1 MATQAELAQTLRDV
15 SAQQQKTITEI
26 QTLQGSVTTLNEKVA
41 ELEAVIAEGGTITP
55 ELTEAVAEVKRLA
68 QLVDEQIPDVETPPE
83 TPVVTE

>member
-1 MATQAELAQTLRDV
+1 MATQAELAQSLRDV
-15 SAQQQKTITEI
+15 AVQQNKTIVEI

-41 ELEAVIAEGGTITP
+41 ELEADIAEGGTITP